1 MTEKKKRVIVQPHT
15 YKKKENGK
23 NATGR
28 PSDYRPEYCQSI
40 VEFMSIETHE
50 VYVDTTYYKP
60 SSGDDPKWPLK
71 SETNKMI
78 ANRFPTF
85 QRRCHNIWVTME
97 TMKGRT
103 LEYPEFLSAYT
114 KAKAIQESILVE
126 NGIQWAYNPWFAM
139 FIAKNNFGYV
149 DKVST
154 EVTGKDWG
162 AIEIANINEL
172 SPKQLDE
179 LRQKL
184 MQ

>member
-1 MTEKKKRVIVQPHT
+1 
-15 YKKKENGK
+15 
-23 NATGR
+23 
-28 PSDYRPEYCQSI
+28 
-40 VEFMSIETHE
+40 
-50 VYVDTTYYKP
+50 
-60 SSGDDPKWPLK
+60 
-71 SETNKMI
+71 
-78 ANRFPTF
+78 
-85 QRRCHNIWVTME
+85 
-97 TMKGRT
+97 MKGRT